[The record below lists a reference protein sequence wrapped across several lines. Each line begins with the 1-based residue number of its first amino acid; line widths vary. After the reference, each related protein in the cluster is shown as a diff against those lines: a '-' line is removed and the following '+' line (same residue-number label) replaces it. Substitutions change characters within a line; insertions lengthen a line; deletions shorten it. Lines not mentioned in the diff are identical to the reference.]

1 MTATTLKLGP
11 FDMDKVARTVERIN
25 ERLRR
30 GAAALDA
37 AGVPYAVIGGN
48 AVINWVSRVDESMV
62 RFTKDVDFLLR
73 RADLEA
79 ATAALTPVGFVFR
92 KSGAMTMF
100 LDGPDA
106 KARDAIH
113 VLFAAERVRETDL
126 VPAPDVDECEATGEY
141 RVLRL
146 EALVRMKLNANRDH
160 DRTHVRDLIK
170 VGLVDASWVGR
181 FTGELAVRLQ
191 YCLDTVEDD

>member
-1 MTATTLKLGP
+1 MTEPALTLAP
-11 FDMDKVARTVERIN
+11 FDLDKVARTVEKIN

-48 AVINWVSRVDESMV
+48 AVINWVSRVDESMT

-73 RADLEA
+73 RSDLA
-79 ATAALTPVGFVFR
+79 LATTALETVGFVYR

-113 VLFAAERVRETDL
+113 VLFAGERVRETDIL
-126 VPAPDVDECEATGEY
+126 PAPDVDQCESTGNY
-141 RVLRL
+141 RVLSL
-146 EALVRMKLNANRDH
+146 EALVRMKLNVNRDH

-181 FTGELAVRLQ
+181 FTGELATRLQ
-191 YCLDTVEDD
+191 YCLDTVADD